1 MPGWLL
7 LIIIVA
13 IISLWHVIDSRK
25 ESADDRR
32 TKKLVECAKRDFP
45 HNALTE
51 SLGDLYGVRYNQII
65 LANLEGRSIKQL
77 TEDREL
83 IAAEVCR
90 IWREESDRKLA
101 AVDSE
106 CHFKVIQNYRRKL
119 SPRQTANAHIGHS
132 D

>member
-7 LIIIVA
+7 VIIIVLVLSA
-13 IISLWHVIDSRK
+13 WHVIDTRK
-25 ESADDRR
+25 ENADDRR
-32 TKKLVECAKRDFP
+32 TKKLVERAKREFP

-51 SLGDLYGVRYNQII
+51 SLGDLYGRLYGEII
-65 LANLEGRSIKQL
+65 LANLQGRSIKQL

-101 AVDSE
+101 SLNFE
-106 CHFKVIQNYRRKL
+106 SHFKVMHKT
-119 SPRQTANAHIGHS
+119 SPRQTANAHIGRS